1 MGKIVYYTGIMIF
14 KSDSTEKI
22 NKSHTLESN
31 HIQLEAV
38 DKTQIEQIRVWRN
51 KQISVLRQ
59 DTLISKEEQI
69 EYFERFVF
77 PEYSSKEPKQIL
89 LSIKR
94 GKNFIG
100 YGGMVNINW
109 QTQESEISFLLSPEL
124 SEKKEQYSTIF
135 SEFLNLII
143 HLASQKSIKK
153 LFTETFDFRVH
164 HIGIL
169 EKAGFNQKEKLLN
182 RKIVDNQMINS
193 IIHERQIVQGA
204 SK

>member
-1 MGKIVYYTGIMIF
+1 MDCQRSYG
-14 KSDSTEKI
+14 STI
-22 NKSHTLESN
+22 NP
-31 HIQLEAV
+31 
-38 DKTQIEQIRVWRN
+38 RN
-51 KQISVLRQ
+51 I
-59 DTLISKEEQI
+59 
-69 EYFERFVF
+69 
-77 PEYSSKEPKQIL
+77 
-89 LSIKR
+89 
-94 GKNFIG
+94 
-100 YGGMVNINW
+100 
-109 QTQESEISFLLSPEL
+109 QTQERKPSPERAPWPNYSGNEL